1 MGVVV
6 EVGVVVVRWQW
17 RWRPIHLSSS
27 SLRLSHSSSCTSK
40 MRDESDAIASGS
52 SADTST
58 SRCGSRIG
66 RSSEASKA
74 SGSSWGRGGAG
85 VRRRCR
91 ESRRAGVAVVEAH
104 LRSVG
109 GTQSHRSAPR
119 RRRAAACAVERN
131 GARLA
136 QRPSHHLRRRAGGG
150 EPSKW
155 QSGGDAAAALAPAA
169 LASSV
174 ARTGARPEG
183 RPSGRIGNSLGA
195 EKMRNTVRSSSALQS
210 RYELHL
216 PQGLSRGCPH
226 SDLFYFSSLAHLY
239 LGVHSHVPPLVPTLR
254 FFRFFGASPSSKPPL
269 PEERPIV
276 RSLASHVVVA
286 GTRVGAVTQGPGE
299 LIPDPSVE
307 YQGEEKL

>member
-1 MGVVV
+1 M
-6 EVGVVVVRWQW
+6 VVRWQW

-131 GARLA
+131 GARLV

-183 RPSGRIGNSLGA
+183 RPSGRIGCSLA
-195 EKMRNTVRSSSALQS
+195 PPEKMRRSSILKKKIFDIGGTLSAARAGVNDCQNIGS
-210 RYELHL
+210 G
-216 PQGLSRGCPH
+216 PSKALSRSG
-226 SDLFYFSSLAHLY
+226 
-239 LGVHSHVPPLVPTLR
+239 LR
-254 FFRFFGASPSSKPPL
+254 VYGAQ
-269 PEERPIV
+269 
-276 RSLASHVVVA
+276 
-286 GTRVGAVTQGPGE
+286 RVNKTNG
-299 LIPDPSVE
+299 LKCLNIR
-307 YQGEEKL
+307 

>member
-183 RPSGRIGNSLGA
+183 RPSGRIGCALVPIRCECELICEKVRLGA
-195 EKMRNTVRSSSALQS
+195 PTHCNVGGVGFPSDEETRAAHVRALYVS
-210 RYELHL
+210 T
-216 PQGLSRGCPH
+216 
-226 SDLFYFSSLAHLY
+226 LAL
-239 LGVHSHVPPLVPTLR
+239 
-254 FFRFFGASPSSKPPL
+254 
-269 PEERPIV
+269 I
-276 RSLASHVVVA
+276 LA
-286 GTRVGAVTQGPGE
+286 
-299 LIPDPSVE
+299 PDPSPPPWSPPCASSASLAPRPPRSLLYPRSARLYE
-307 YQGEEKL
+307 AWHRT